1 VAADDGDVLR
11 GGVRVLELRDEA
23 RGADDVEGGDA
34 EEALG
39 VVDARGLEDLGRDG
53 DGGVDL
59 RLLVFTPVVYNG
71 ECTGLEMI
79 RMLASGAC

>member
-1 VAADDGDVLR
+1 VAADDSDVL
-11 GGVRVLELRDEA
+11 GCGVGVLELRDEA

-39 VVDARGLEDLGRDG
+39 VVDALGLKDLGGDG

-59 RLLVFTPVVYNG
+59 GVLV
-71 ECTGLEMI
+71 
-79 RMLASGAC
+79 